1 MTRNRRRAL
10 ALLVASALLLLVG
23 WLGHVLAWPI
33 AQTLLGML
41 AGLGAGGLLLA
52 LLLWWS
58 PDICESTQ
66 PALQRRYLR
75 EFMPAMLGYVLALFL
90 SMWLLRTFELPDAL
104 RALVALLPV
113 PPIAFAV
120 RAIIRYIRDTDELQ
134 RRIEL
139 EALSIATAGVSLGY
153 LSAGLLQAAKVI
165 DVPASAAM
173 IWVFPLVCLVYGVA
187 KVVIARRYS

>member
-10 ALLVASALLLLVG
+10 AVLVVSGLLLLGG
-23 WLGHVLAWPI
+23 WLGHVQAWPI
-33 AQTLLGML
+33 AQTLLGMF
-41 AGLGAGGLLLA
+41 AGLGAGGILLA

-58 PDICESTQ
+58 PDLCDSAQ

-75 EFMPAMLGYVLALFL
+75 EFLPAMLGYVLALFL

-113 PPIAFAV
+113 PPIALAV

-187 KVVIARRYS
+187 KVVIARRYL